1 MNLITDWAHKF
12 ETYLTKNH
20 DDDGSHDV
28 SHFKRVWKT
37 AQKLMTEET
46 DELVILA
53 SCYFHDIVCYPKN
66 HPKRSCSSREAALKA
81 EKILLAM
88 NFPTDKIENIKHCIE
103 AHSFS
108 ANIPPQTMEAKIV
121 QDADRMEALGA
132 IGLAR
137 VFYVAGQLGQK
148 LFDDIDPFAHK
159 RNFDDKKY
167 ALDHFN
173 IKLLKLPETMQTE
186 KGKDEANK
194 RKDLL
199 LRFMDDL
206 QLEL

>member
-66 HPKRSCSSREAALKA
+66 HPKRSCSSREAALITKVNLNPGRFDLNFSYVQNIIKCI
-81 EKILLAM
+81 EKSLFDKKFITKVKMGKNPYYNGNTSKKVVKILENLK
-88 NFPTDKIENIKHCIE
+88 FPSI
-103 AHSFS
+103 
-108 ANIPPQTMEAKIV
+108 
-121 QDADRMEALGA
+121 
-132 IGLAR
+132 
-137 VFYVAGQLGQK
+137 QK
-148 LFDDIDPFAHK
+148 VIT
-159 RNFDDKKY
+159 Y
-167 ALDHFN
+167 
-173 IKLLKLPETMQTE
+173 
-186 KGKDEANK
+186 
-194 RKDLL
+194 
-199 LRFMDDL
+199 
-206 QLEL
+206 